1 MNQFWQTIWPW
12 LKNKYVLTIAG
23 FIIWL
28 TFFSQYNLMERAR
41 LAGNLK
47 DLQREKKY
55 YIEQIKRDS
64 ARLHQLSTGT
74 EELEKYARE
83 QFYMKKPNED
93 IFVVVEE

>member
-1 MNQFWQTIWPW
+1 MKEFWQTIWPW

-41 LAGNLK
+41 LAGNLN
-47 DLQREKKY
+47 DLQREKEY
-55 YIEQIKRDS
+55 YIDQIKRDS

>member
-1 MNQFWQTIWPW
+1 MKEFWQTIWPW
-12 LKNKYVLTIAG
+12 LKNKYVLTLAV

-47 DLQREKKY
+47 DLQREKEY
-55 YIEQIKRDS
+55 YIDQIKRDS
-64 ARLHQLSTGT
+64 ARLLQLSTGT

>member
-47 DLQREKKY
+47 DLQREKEY